1 MSSDTP
7 NGDTALGFFEDGNCT
22 NCNSANTSESLQCLF
37 CRKSFHLT
45 NCGEVQDD
53 FSLMP
58 TQFDSME
65 KIVKKS
71 GKFGRRPGNYRFA
84 CTPCLTKL
92 EVDQASTTNDTVQKL
107 DNKVSNL
114 SKEIG
119 EIKSLLRGQLDATS
133 GSQPPTQ
140 QGTSQLNVGNNAGN
154 NVGNNVWSNQTA
166 VSRIRSRLV
175 VDKNVSLEDPE
186 LQNSVF
192 KSGLQVHRKYP
203 DKTGNIVIECNSQK
217 TRDEL
222 KRKLIETGVAED
234 KLTEPKPRYPT
245 ISIVGIDSEMDK
257 TILKDKIMDQN
268 TRVASLCS
276 DIESVFDI
284 TAVKPL
290 KNNPGVY
297 QAFVRVSDSVRNAI
311 KSQGDRL
318 YFGWGTVRVYD
329 QLYVRRCNRCQGYG
343 HYMKECKNTLACGL
357 CAKNHE
363 SVNCPHK
370 LKTKTDLAVFLS
382 CVNCKAVGT
391 HSYDHAANSSICHM
405 FRDEQD
411 KLKKTLSSESSKNY

>member
-7 NGDTALGFFEDGNCT
+7 IDETALGWFDDGACKSCGSND
-22 NCNSANTSESLQCLF
+22 TSETLPCLF
-37 CRKSFHLT
+37 CRKYFHLT
-45 NCGEVQDD
+45 NCGDHEDTY
-53 FSLMP
+53 SLMP
-58 TQFDSME
+58 TTFVTIE
-65 KIVKKS
+65 KVVKKV
-71 GKFGRRPGNYRFA
+71 GKFGRRPGNFRFV
-84 CTPCLTKL
+84 CKTCLTKY
-92 EVDQASTTNDTVQKL
+92 EVDQASTTNQTVQKL
-107 DNKVSNL
+107 DNKVTNL

-140 QGTSQLNVGNNAGN
+140 QLTPQQS
-154 NVGNNVWSNQTA
+154 VGNNVWSNEAA
-166 VSRIRSRLV
+166 VNRIKSRLV
-175 VDKNVSLEDPE
+175 VDKNVSLDDPG

-192 KSGLQVHRKYP
+192 KSGLQVHRKYSC
-203 DKTGNIVIECNSQK
+203 DKTGNTVIECNSQK
-217 TRDEL
+217 SRDEL
-222 KRKLIETGVAED
+222 KKIFIETGVTAD
-234 KLTEPKPRYPT
+234 KLAEPKPRYPT

-257 TILKDKIMDQN
+257 TILLDKIMDQN
-268 TRVASLCS
+268 TRVATLCS
-276 DIESVFDI
+276 DLDSVFDI

-329 QLYVRRCNRCQGYG
+329 QLYVRRCNYCQGYG
-343 HYMKECKNTLACGL
+343 HYMKACKNKLACGL
-357 CAKNHE
+357 CAQDHE

-370 LKTKTDLAVFLS
+370 DKAKSDLAAFFE
-382 CVNCKAVGT
+382 CVNCKAEGT

-411 KLKKTLSSESSKNY
+411 KLKKTLSEGSKNY